1 MTNEHAGH
9 RQRLRGQFL
18 KNGPDSLYPH
28 QLLELLLFYAIPQKD
43 TNGLA
48 HSLINRFG
56 SLSAVL
62 DASPEE
68 LMSVKGVG
76 RNTAILIKAA
86 SEVYAEY
93 GTASQKSIALSNRF
107 ILDAYYGSVFRPSD
121 GEQLAVTLLDDGLSV
136 ILTKKFGYKSPLLQ
150 REAAERM
157 IISTV
162 VKNGGSRCI
171 VAHYRPSGVT
181 LRRDELENAKKL
193 MKAVRAVCPSVEEY
207 FIMSESE
214 ITTLK
219 SYE

>member
-93 GTASQKSIALSNRF
+93 GTATQKSIALSNRF
-107 ILDAYYGSVFRPSD
+107 ILDAYYGNVFRPSD

-136 ILTKKFGYKSPLLQ
+136 ILTKTFGYKSPLLQ
-150 REAAERM
+150 RSRR
-157 IISTV
+157 
-162 VKNGGSRCI
+162 KNDNLDCREKRRQPLHRRALPPVGS
-171 VAHYRPSGVT
+171 
-181 LRRDELENAKKL
+181 NAKARRARKRK
-193 MKAVRAVCPSVEEY
+193 KAYEGGKGCLPLGRGVFYNERERDNDA
-207 FIMSESE
+207 E
-214 ITTLK
+214 IL
-219 SYE
+219 